1 MNSKCYK
8 VGGTQENGTLNVVCF
23 YDFLLSLISDIFLS
37 FSWMIS
43 IGIPLYSGLTHLIK
57 SKQLNI
63 HVPLSPPLS
72 PHSSMTVPSAVPQHC
87 HISFVV
93 HLGYLYCPLLN
104 CDLASNT
111 NYHTTETAFQVYVAK
126 SNSYHTW
133 FIKQH

>member
-1 MNSKCYK
+1 MFLC
-8 VGGTQENGTLNVVCF
+8 
-23 YDFLLSLISDIFLS
+23 FLLSLISDIFLS

-43 IGIPLYSGLTHLIK
+43 IGIALYSGLTHLIK

-63 HVPLSPPLS
+63 HVPSS
-72 PHSSMTVPSAVPQHC
+72 PHSSMTVPSAVPHHC